1 MIRYVKLKEDT
12 EMPCL
17 VCGGESR
24 IFFVKNMRHTKKNN
38 FYMCEK
44 CFKSF
49 KKDIDEAKIQ
59 EHPESDLAKILREKD
74 PD

>member
-1 MIRYVKLKEDT
+1 MLKYVKLKDDT

-17 VCGGESR
+17 VCGEESR
-24 IFFVKNMRHTKKNN
+24 IFFVKNMRHTKINT

-49 KKDIDEAKIQ
+49 KKDIEEHKIQ
-59 EHPESDLAKILREKD
+59 EYSESDLAKILREKD

>member
-1 MIRYVKLKEDT
+1 MIKYVKLREET

-49 KKDIDEAKIQ
+49 KKR
-59 EHPESDLAKILREKD
+59 H
-74 PD
+74 